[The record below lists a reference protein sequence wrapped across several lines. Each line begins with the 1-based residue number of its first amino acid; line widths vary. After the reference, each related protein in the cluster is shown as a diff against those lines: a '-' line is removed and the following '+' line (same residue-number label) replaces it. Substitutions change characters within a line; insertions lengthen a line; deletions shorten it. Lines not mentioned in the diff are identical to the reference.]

1 MRNNTTSLS
10 TLENGNYGIQIQYP
24 SDWSVQESKSS
35 GELVNIAT
43 FLSPTGN
50 PYPTAA
56 VAIYMDRLH
65 NSATN
70 LNNYAHFVAFT
81 DYENRPS
88 DFHAFRLLELNT
100 NSSILAGKPVYTLIG
115 TYELHSSILAGKPAY
130 TLIGTYELHSSGLQ
144 KVMEVGTIIGDKAY
158 SVQYIVDAPKYSDQF
173 KICKQEDIDPSS
185 HNSCSCKSGN
195 MGTSGYSSCKPDYK
209 QWSADYSQLP
219 TIAGSVNVGQTAMN
233 FLKDNLKVSFLQAS
247 EKANE
252 RTSQ

>member
-1 MRNNTTSLS
+1 VLNTLGNYSGAITYYDKALAIDPKNTFALTNKAAILDILRNNTTSLS
-10 TLENGNYGIQIQYP
+10 TYENGNYGIRIHYP

-35 GELVNIAT
+35 GELINIAT

-100 NSSILAGKPVYTLIG
+100 NSSILAGKP
-115 TYELHSSILAGKPAY
+115 AY
-130 TLIGTYELHSSGLQ
+130 TLIGIYELHSSGLQ
-144 KVMEVGTIIGDKAY
+144 KLMEVGTIIGDKAY
-158 SVQYIVDAPKYSDQF
+158 SVQYIADAPKYSD
-173 KICKQEDIDPSS
+173 
-185 HNSCSCKSGN
+185 
-195 MGTSGYSSCKPDYK
+195 Y
-209 QWSADYSQLP
+209 LP
-219 TIAGSVNVGQTAMN
+219 TVKKMIESMVI
-233 FLKDNLKVSFLQAS
+233 K
-247 EKANE
+247 
-252 RTSQ
+252 